1 MWRALHGSRVA
12 SDADD
17 KTDEREAFA
26 NEGRNLM
33 RKLAM
38 RLACAFGAALAASTA
53 YAQQEINLTVAAGQ
67 ALRALP
73 PLALLSEWWV
83 PEVTKRAQ
91 AANIKINWKEAYAGS
106 LLKPT
111 MVLEGTRDGI
121 TDVGFEPTIFHPDKL
136 PLEQVSFVTPFT
148 TSNVVQV
155 GKAIE
160 HLHRTMPEYTAQY
173 DKYNVVRL
181 AGSSYDSYELFTT
194 TPVKTFEDL
203 KGKKIATAGAALQ
216 WLRGTPATPVQSN
229 MMLYYNSAKTGVI
242 DGFII
247 FPSAVKGMKY
257 PEAAPNLTIVGFGAQ
272 YAAALL
278 VNKNSWAKLPPALQK
293 IMRETALEWGT
304 KADAMMQNLGDDGIK
319 ATPGFANAQVFRF
332 DRKEQQ
338 KWASA
343 MPNIAKEWAERL
355 DKQGLPGSKA
365 LAAYMAEV
373 RKAGVSPVRDW
384 DKN

>member
-1 MWRALHGSRVA
+1 MTLV
-12 SDADD
+12 
-17 KTDEREAFA
+17 
-26 NEGRNLM
+26 
-33 RKLAM
+33 
-38 RLACAFGAALAASTA
+38 CAIGAGLLASTA
-53 YAQQEINLTVAAGQ
+53 HAQTEINLTVAAGQ

-83 PEVTKRAQ
+83 PEVTKRVQ
-91 AANIKINWKEAYAGS
+91 AAKLNVKINWKEAYAGS

-121 TDVGFEPTIFHPDKL
+121 TDIGFEPTIFHPDKL
-136 PLEQVSFVTPFT
+136 PLEQVSFMVPFT
-148 TSNVVQV
+148 TSDVVLV

-160 HLHRTMPEYTAQY
+160 QMHQSVPEYRAQY
-173 DKYNVVRL
+173 DKFNVVRL

-194 TPVKTFEDL
+194 SPVKTFADL
-203 KGKKIATAGAALQ
+203 QGKKIATAGAALQ

-247 FPSAVKGMKY
+247 FPSAVRGMKY

-278 VNKNSWAKLPPALQK
+278 VNKNAWGKLPPELQK
-293 IMRETALEWGT
+293 IMRETALEWGA
-304 KADAMMQNLGDDGIK
+304 KADAMMQGRGKDGVEAAK
-319 ATPGFANAQVFRF
+319 GFPNANVFVLPREEQV
-332 DRKEQQ
+332 
-338 KWASA
+338 KWAKA
-343 MPNIAKEWAERL
+343 MPNIAKEWAERI
-355 DKQGLPGSKA
+355 DKQGLPGSKV

-373 RKAGVSPVRDW
+373 RKSGAKPVRDW

>member
-1 MWRALHGSRVA
+1 MLRFSMTVA
-12 SDADD
+12 CVIA
-17 KTDEREAFA
+17 
-26 NEGRNLM
+26 
-33 RKLAM
+33 
-38 RLACAFGAALAASTA
+38 AALTSSPVH
-53 YAQQEINLTVAAGQ
+53 AQQQINLTVAAGQ

-83 PEVTKRAQ
+83 PEVTKRAA
-91 AANIKINWKEAYAGS
+91 AANITINWKEAYAGS

-121 TDVGFEPTIFHPDKL
+121 TDIGFEPTIFHPDKL
-136 PLEQVSFVTPFT
+136 PLEQVSFITPFT

-160 HLHRTMPEYTAQY
+160 QLHRVIPQYRAQY

-194 TPVKTFEDL
+194 TPVKSFDDL

-216 WLRGTPATPVQSN
+216 WLRGTPAAPVQSN

-278 VNKNSWAKLPPALQK
+278 VNKNAWAKLPPELQK
-293 IMRETALEWGT
+293 IMQETAAEWGA
-304 KADAMMQNLGDDGIK
+304 KADAMMQDLGDEGIK
-319 ATPGFANAQVFRF
+319 ATSGFPNGQVYRF
-332 DRKEQQ
+332 TRDEQT
-338 KWASA
+338 KWAKA
-343 MPNIAKEWAERL
+343 MPNIAKEWAERV
-355 DKQGLPGSKA
+355 DKQGLPGSQA
-365 LAAYMAEV
+365 LAAYMAEI
-373 RKAGVSPVRDW
+373 RKAGAQPVRDW